1 MLTAAEMVLDK
12 GIIPLSLVFRTAFP
26 DVTYGATPAKRRLL
40 QMPLV
45 VIRIGE
51 PHRGNSQLYIME
63 YVHGMNYGNLAQFLE
78 TSWISHTARPKISKE
93 EMKKV
98 LAIAQSDREREC
110 LRYAIYRASG
120 LTPTA
125 TRRYFGF
132 ERMEDRAKCVEKC
145 LHDAQVIREAVEDLS
160 HTQER
165 AVLRTLGVKD
175 FDSSSDVD
183 GDDAD
188 CTDESDSEVSLEMNV
203 SSQFQVPDVLQ
214 LVQSRFNWFEIME
227 SVDDGIGEEE
237 SEKCFSAV
245 MKLDLSAKEKE
256 LLRQS
261 YNAYSRDLL
270 TRSLHQ
276 RKVDAL
282 NGLVVSDSDT
292 DDPEQYIGLSLTSDR
307 LKEVVARRR
316 RSIQRRARYLR
327 AKCNY
332 LGRKRSKSVKGI
344 VMQFPNIG
352 KVIEAFVKERNVG
365 ADAWRRTGVLTFD
378 GNCRV
383 KEKVTFRK
391 IQHHLQEVYQEV
403 CFWYRCPALCS
414 KKSPPP
420 FCHALQGIAQV
431 TCRRARKGFCMR
443 YNPHW
448 SSALY
453 RGLNHLQLTDGRG
466 HVVINRD
473 DAAGFRLDTMATHRL
488 QRTPCVGGKQALTT
502 FTM

>member
-1 MLTAAEMVLDK
+1 M
-12 GIIPLSLVFRTAFP
+12 
-26 DVTYGATPAKRRLL
+26 
-40 QMPLV
+40 
-45 VIRIGE
+45 
-51 PHRGNSQLYIME
+51 
-63 YVHGMNYGNLAQFLE
+63 
-78 TSWISHTARPKISKE
+78 
-93 EMKKV
+93 
-98 LAIAQSDREREC
+98 
-110 LRYAIYRASG
+110 
-120 LTPTA
+120 
-125 TRRYFGF
+125 
-132 ERMEDRAKCVEKC
+132 
-145 LHDAQVIREAVEDLS
+145 HDAQVIREAVEDLS

-183 GDDAD
+183 GGDAD
-188 CTDESDSEVSLEMNV
+188 CTDESDSEVSLEMKV
-203 SSQFQVPDVLQ
+203 SSQFQVPDVPQ

-227 SVDDGIGEEE
+227 STDDGIGEE

-261 YNAYSRDLL
+261 YDAYSRDVL

-307 LKEVVARRR
+307 LREVVARRR
-316 RSIQRRARYLR
+316 RSIQRRARYLW
-327 AKCNY
+327 AKLLAERNY

-391 IQHHLQEVYQEV
+391 IQHHLQELYHRNFAYGTVVQ
-403 CFWYRCPALCS
+403 LCVARNRRRRS
-414 KKSPPP
+414 AMRYK
-420 FCHALQGIAQV
+420 GVAQV

-443 YNPHW
+443 YNPDKHW

-502 FTM
+502 FTDYVNRYPSTLQVTSYNFTGTETTGELCAGMVKASGVFPKNPSQHAADLDFLKTSSAFQPAFVDPPYWTA